1 MRDVTLSVLLSV
13 CFDPIASCS
22 PEEAARGPCA
32 AKLPT
37 IGPGSVADVARPTPA
52 GPASHQRP
60 QPPG

>member
-37 IGPGSVADVARPTPA
+37 IGPGSVADVA
-52 GPASHQRP
+52 
-60 QPPG
+60 